1 MSPYLINIT
10 FHRKIWIFVKN
21 LTSLTIFYYTCLNS
35 YSSIDKFMWILDF
48 LLYIFKCLI
57 SKLIQIQKYPVTKE
71 LAIQIS
77 SNISSF
83 QIMLYAHYW
92 IVCTTDAKINYISV
106 EYIESMKL
114 NSFTQ
119 PNSSMI
125 FSLFLSYYMYIW
137 LLGVRFLYQL
147 Y

>member
-10 FHRKIWIFVKN
+10 FHRNIRIFVKN
-21 LTSLTIFYYTCLNS
+21 LTSLTIFYYTCLNHIQVS
-35 YSSIDKFMWILDF
+35 INSCGYSIFY
-48 LLYIFKCLI
+48 YIFKCSI
-57 SKLIQIQKYPVTKE
+57 SKLIQILSSYKRIDYPNFIKYFKC
-71 LAIQIS
+71 
-77 SNISSF
+77 F

-92 IVCTTDAKINYISV
+92 IVCTTNAKINHISV
-106 EYIESMKL
+106 EYVWSMKL

-119 PNSSMI
+119 PNSLII